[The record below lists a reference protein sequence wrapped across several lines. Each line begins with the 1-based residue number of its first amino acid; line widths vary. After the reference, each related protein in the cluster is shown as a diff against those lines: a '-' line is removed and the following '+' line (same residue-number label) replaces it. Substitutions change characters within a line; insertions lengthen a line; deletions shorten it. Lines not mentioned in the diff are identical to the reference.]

1 MTGVGLKRRSIDC
14 LTRDAFAER
23 EKHENKMSDKTE
35 IEKTPELKKS
45 NTQNTTTRA
54 SRVVDGELQL
64 LFGTLWST

>member
-14 LTRDAFAER
+14 LTRDASVER
-23 EKHENKMSDKTE
+23 EKYENKSDKTE

-45 NTQNTTTRA
+45 NTQTTTTRA
-54 SRVVDGELQL
+54 SSVVDGELQL

>member
-1 MTGVGLKRRSIDC
+1 MS
-14 LTRDAFAER
+14 
-23 EKHENKMSDKTE
+23 EKNTKTKLSDKTE
-35 IEKTPELKKS
+35 IEKTPEPKKS